1 MTSATSQPTGAPTTF
16 IISPELNLSEYNLSI
31 PEYLAV
37 HPSVHRVGASV
48 IVFHGPHQKTRWE
61 VPGGATEHTDATLLH
76 AGARELWEEA
86 GLRMASVRRCVDA
99 TRGFVDGGKRWR
111 LITFEA
117 EVDGGD
123 GEAPPPV
130 TLDPEEHVAYLW
142 ATEEEVRA
150 RRCGDVELDFA
161 FKEFADMIMGAFE
174 ERNRGKKV
182 DS

>member
-1 MTSATSQPTGAPTTF
+1 
-16 IISPELNLSEYNLSI
+16 
-31 PEYLAV
+31 
-37 HPSVHRVGASV
+37 
-48 IVFHGPHQKTRWE
+48 
-61 VPGGATEHTDATLLH
+61 
-76 AGARELWEEA
+76 
-86 GLRMASVRRCVDA
+86 MASVRRCVDA